1 MKNTGTQVLE
11 HGYGMMPGSRGQSKT
26 LPAATKT
33 ISLGML
39 SSPMAHWNIAVHPP
53 LPLRSLLSKIKG

>member
-11 HGYGMMPGSRGQSKT
+11 HGYGMMSGTHGQSNAR
-26 LPAATKT
+26 PATTKT

-39 SSPMAHWNIAVHPP
+39 SSPMVHWNIAVHPP
-53 LPLRSLLSKIKG
+53 LPLRSLFSKIKG